1 MMAFLFSASH
11 TSKAILALSIGLT
24 RKSVGVRVGVESE
37 ATMRK
42 NLKTLIGEALAVCD
56 EILAAQA
63 ALVADLDADSSS
75 MLDPWAWLRW
85 ASGTDADDHD
95 HGFKALCDSCDTE
108 ASVLI
113 RDQLLLPKVAKLRA
127 MMA

>member
-1 MMAFLFSASH
+1 
-11 TSKAILALSIGLT
+11 
-24 RKSVGVRVGVESE
+24 
-37 ATMRK
+37 MRK
-42 NLKTLIGEALAVCD
+42 NLKTIIGEVLVVCD
-56 EILAAQA
+56 EILAAQ
-63 ALVADLDADSSS
+63 ADLDADSSS

-108 ASVLI
+108 ASALI

>member
-1 MMAFLFSASH
+1 
-11 TSKAILALSIGLT
+11 
-24 RKSVGVRVGVESE
+24 
-37 ATMRK
+37 MRK

-85 ASGTDADDHD
+85 ASSTDAGDHD
-95 HGFKALCDSCDTE
+95 HGFKALCDS
-108 ASVLI
+108 
-113 RDQLLLPKVAKLRA
+113 
-127 MMA
+127 

>member
-1 MMAFLFSASH
+1 M
-11 TSKAILALSIGLT
+11 K
-24 RKSVGVRVGVESE
+24 
-37 ATMRK
+37 K

-56 EILAAQA
+56 EILVVQA

-95 HGFKALCDSCDTE
+95 HGFSKLCDSCDTE
-108 ASVLI
+108 ASALI

-127 MMA
+127 LLGGGC